1 MKIQQDFFS
10 PVFAIVKE
18 GYVIGGEQSYLNLS
32 RQLYA
37 VFCELAE
44 RRQDS
49 PEQIVA
55 AMVDKHP
62 LLLYKIKRI
71 EISMKTFGTVN
82 YSVVQSV
89 LGNVFMI
96 FSLLVKR
103 KISLNAA
110 RQIVVGLSPSES
122 RFDQDVN
129 LFAILPHALRA
140 LDQSQSSITDLTLL
154 KAPSFAHQWQNSSS
168 AMERVMVV
176 PLNKVG
182 EWVDAVIS
190 SGANPKIIAFA
201 SSQENSD
208 AIPSEQTPVFGIRMS
223 SRQHLIA
230 CSSFPGGFSRSNP
243 VMEDELNAIRLFL
256 SLEDCRL

>member
-1 MKIQQDFFS
+1 
-10 PVFAIVKE
+10 
-18 GYVIGGEQSYLNLS
+18 
-32 RQLYA
+32 
-37 VFCELAE
+37 
-44 RRQDS
+44 
-49 PEQIVA
+49 
-55 AMVDKHP
+55 
-62 LLLYKIKRI
+62 
-71 EISMKTFGTVN
+71 
-82 YSVVQSV
+82 
-89 LGNVFMI
+89 
-96 FSLLVKR
+96 
-103 KISLNAA
+103 
-110 RQIVVGLSPSES
+110 
-122 RFDQDVN
+122 
-129 LFAILPHALRA
+129 
-140 LDQSQSSITDLTLL
+140 
-154 KAPSFAHQWQNSSS
+154 
-168 AMERVMVV
+168 MVV